1 MKRLLLLLVVV
12 ASITLMKG
20 NLMAY
25 ANDEGKEESIVMI
38 EKDLTSG
45 EETTEK
51 IIISTGEDILNVE
64 AYQPE
69 GVAPN
74 MAIGDDDRA
83 PVPDMLLSLMPYSAI
98 GRVRTTFSDG
108 SGKLGTGFLFG
119 PNDVETAGHVLLG
132 NNGELPSSITFWF
145 QNAGPL
151 ADSSGTQVFIPEE
164 DKNNKNPDYDWGVFH
179 INTNIGNNRGYMGW
193 TSDVSVNTVVQ
204 VIGFDSVQ
212 NRMLL
217 AGGQVKEI
225 RNNTIRYNVDASDGQ
240 SGSPVVN
247 RVLDNRMVAIH
258 SSGIPAAL
266 LNQGNK
272 VTPSMASVLNR
283 YRNE

>member
-1 MKRLLLLLVVV
+1 M
-12 ASITLMKG
+12 
-20 NLMAY
+20 
-25 ANDEGKEESIVMI
+25 
-38 EKDLTSG
+38 
-45 EETTEK
+45 
-51 IIISTGEDILNVE
+51 
-64 AYQPE
+64 
-69 GVAPN
+69 
-74 MAIGDDDRA
+74 
-83 PVPDMLLSLMPYSAI
+83 
-98 GRVRTTFSDG
+98 
-108 SGKLGTGFLFG
+108 
-119 PNDVETAGHVLLG
+119 
-132 NNGELPSSITFWF
+132 
-145 QNAGPL
+145 
-151 ADSSGTQVFIPEE
+151 
-164 DKNNKNPDYDWGVFH
+164 FH

>member
-1 MKRLLLLLVVV
+1 MKRLLFLLVAV
-12 ASITLMKG
+12 SFTILMKD
-20 NLMAY
+20 NLIAY
-25 ANDEGKEESIVMI
+25 ANEDGKEESIVML
-38 EKDLTSG
+38 EKDLVTG

-51 IIISTGEDILNVE
+51 IITSDDVDVLNAN

-69 GVAPN
+69 GASPN
-74 MAIGDDDRA
+74 IIIGDDERA

-98 GRVRTTFSDG
+98 GRVRTTFPDG

-119 PNDVETAGHVLLG
+119 PNDVATSGHVLLS
-132 NNGELPSSITFWF
+132 NKGELPSNITFWF
-145 QNAGPL
+145 QNAGPI
-151 ADSSGTQVFIPEE
+151 ADLRGTQVFIPEE
-164 DKNNKNPDYDWGVFH
+164 YRNKQSQDYDWGVFH
-179 INTNIGNNRGYMGW
+179 VNTNIGNNRGYMGW

-247 RVLDNRMVAIH
+247 RVLDNRIVAIH